1 MLSENV
7 INVVDLF
14 LSYHIGDIS
23 RIRNKDLRT
32 LCSCN
37 NLICLFSLCDRCVL
51 VRSTL
56 SFPTARSI
64 FALPAVCI
72 HKNRPVGYG
81 ENAFDRSGILSLIAV
96 LLIVERNVIA
106 VLRRATAACKLSN
119 ICIAQTACLEHLR
132 LLMFSAENIEQVLPR
147 AIVLFAD
154 RLIAQ
159 SGIFLHELLTLI
171 SVTLD
176 VLGELFDLAIILSDL
191 FRIECYGNHLTF
203 IFVISHIP

>member
-1 MLSENV
+1 MP
-7 INVVDLF
+7 
-14 LSYHIGDIS
+14 
-23 RIRNKDLRT
+23 
-32 LCSCN
+32 C
-37 NLICLFSLCDRCVL
+37 
-51 VRSTL
+51 
-56 SFPTARSI
+56 
-64 FALPAVCI
+64 
-72 HKNRPVGYG
+72 
-81 ENAFDRSGILSLIAV
+81 DRSGILSLIAV

-106 VLRRATAACKLSN
+106 VLRRATAACKLCN
-119 ICIAQTACLEHLR
+119 IRIAQTACLEHLR
-132 LLMFSAENIEQVLPR
+132 LLMFSAENIEQVLSR
-147 AIVLFAD
+147 AAPLFAD